1 MLNIWQQASKGQLPL
16 WRVFWLGHVLGYFIL
31 IAISTLITLV
41 LDTDLFFK
49 PVLLLF
55 ILLSVYAIYKCS
67 ANVEKKLLGKLAK
80 IYAVLMG
87 ILYIVGIIT
96 IPIALYL

>member
-1 MLNIWQQASKGQLPL
+1 MLNTFKRALTGELPL
-16 WRVFWLGHVLGYFIL
+16 WRVFWLGHILGYFIL
-31 IAISTLITLV
+31 IGISALITLT
-41 LDTDLFFK
+41 LNTDIFFK

-67 ANVEKKLLGKLAK
+67 ANVEKKYLGKLAK
-80 IYAVLMG
+80 IYAVLIG
-87 ILYIVGIIT
+87 LLYIVGVIT